1 MNNILE
7 HSTAALVV
15 FDLPPH
21 LAHDADATVAEARR
35 LWTALARADA
45 AIGIPATPAG
55 IEALEQ
61 LVHAGVNTKLTL
73 IFSAGQIRAARA
85 AHRRGLARRLH
96 DKLPVQGI
104 ASAVGIDLGR
114 IDAAVDALLANSADA
129 TAVAV
134 RGQAALAAARL
145 ACREWRHNNDTAF
158 AVFAAFGA
166 TPQQLLWSGGAA
178 LAPEQP
184 AADEEIEA
192 ARAVLA
198 QLAHHGID
206 LETVGRQ
213 LQRAGLLQIEQE
225 FTEPAAL
232 AA

>member
-1 MNNILE
+1 
-7 HSTAALVV
+7 
-15 FDLPPH
+15 
-21 LAHDADATVAEARR
+21 
-35 LWTALARADA
+35 
-45 AIGIPATPAG
+45 
-55 IEALEQ
+55 
-61 LVHAGVNTKLTL
+61 
-73 IFSAGQIRAARA
+73 
-85 AHRRGLARRLH
+85 
-96 DKLPVQGI
+96 
-104 ASAVGIDLGR
+104 
-114 IDAAVDALLANSADA
+114 
-129 TAVAV
+129 
-134 RGQAALAAARL
+134 
-145 ACREWRHNNDTAF
+145 
-158 AVFAAFGA
+158 
-166 TPQQLLWSGGAA
+166 LLWSGGAA